1 MVEVLPPCMEI
12 DHFPS
17 ILCPFAKAIEAVL
30 SWELVLSLVAP
41 SETNQEEEKSVITGK
56 EEFRT
61 N

>member
-1 MVEVLPPCMEI
+1 MEI
-12 DHFPS
+12 EHFPS
-17 ILCPFAKAIEAVL
+17 IFCPFAKAIEAVL